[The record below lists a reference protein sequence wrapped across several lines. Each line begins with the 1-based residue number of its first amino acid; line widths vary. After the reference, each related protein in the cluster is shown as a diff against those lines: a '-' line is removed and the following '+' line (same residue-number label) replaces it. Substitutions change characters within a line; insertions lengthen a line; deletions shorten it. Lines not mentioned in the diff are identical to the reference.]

1 MDGFEMEAKDLN
13 ELKEILINWLEELL
27 NQGDNTVVGLREMSE
42 YSSDPLDQ
50 ASYEADRSFT
60 LRIRDREHTLIKK
73 IRKSLE
79 DIDQGVYGI
88 CEDCGRDIA
97 IARLRARPVARRC
110 IECKTRMEQFE
121 RLTG

>member
-1 MDGFEMEAKDLN
+1 MEAKDLN

-73 IRKSLE
+73 IRK
-79 DIDQGVYGI
+79 IKGI
-88 CEDCGRDIA
+88 LKR
-97 IARLRARPVARRC
+97 
-110 IECKTRMEQFE
+110 
-121 RLTG
+121 